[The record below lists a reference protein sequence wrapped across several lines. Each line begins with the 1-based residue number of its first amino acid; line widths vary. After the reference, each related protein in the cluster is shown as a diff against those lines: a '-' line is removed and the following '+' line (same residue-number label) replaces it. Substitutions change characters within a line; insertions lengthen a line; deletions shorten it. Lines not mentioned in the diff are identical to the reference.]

1 MITFTSGDV
10 TKADAEALINT
21 VNCVGVMGRGIALQF
36 KRRYPANFRAY
47 AAACNR
53 GEVEPGRVFVFETGQ
68 LTNPRYIINVPT
80 KRHWRAKSRLEDI
93 DSGLESLAEAI
104 STRRIRSV
112 AIPPLG
118 CGMGGL
124 DWDEVRPRIET
135 ALSAL
140 PDVRAL
146 VFEPSGAPER
156 LPRTSEAP
164 RMTAGRAS
172 LIGLLDRYLRGS
184 FEPSATLLE
193 LHKLLYF
200 LQESGHDMRLR
211 YTRATYGPYAEN
223 LRHVMHQIEGHYTTG
238 YSDGGDDPTK
248 EIALIPGATS
258 DANAFLASDDQARAA
273 FDRVSEL
280 VDGFETPFG
289 LELLASVH
297 WVATRDGARSAEQAA
312 NALYAWNERKK
323 QFTRPQIGIA
333 WTALDEQGWLT
344 PRTTT

>member
-1 MITFTSGDV
+1 MITFTSGDI
-10 TKADAEALINT
+10 TEADAEALVNT

-36 KRRYPANFRAY
+36 KRRYPGNFRAY

-53 GEVEPGRVFVFETGQ
+53 GDVEPGRVFVFETGQ

-93 DSGLESLAEAI
+93 ESGLQALAEAI
-104 STRRIRSV
+104 STRHIHSV

-124 DWDEVRPRIET
+124 DWNEVRPRIEA
-135 ALSAL
+135 ALRAV

-146 VFEPSGAPER
+146 VFEPTGAPEQ
-156 LPRTSEAP
+156 LPTAAEAP
-164 RMTAGRAS
+164 PMTAGRAS

-211 YTRATYGPYAEN
+211 YAKAPYGPYAEN

-238 YSDGGDDPTK
+238 YADGGDDPAK
-248 EIALIPGATS
+248 EIALIPGAIG
-258 DANAFLASDDQARAA
+258 DANAFLASDDTARAG

-289 LELLASVH
+289 LELLSSVH
-297 WVATRDGARSAEQAA
+297 WVATRDGARTPEQAA
-312 NALYAWNERKK
+312 DALYAWNERKK
-323 QFTRPQIGIA
+323 QFTPNQIGIA
-333 WTALDEQGWLT
+333 WTALGEQGWLA
-344 PRTTT
+344 PQKSS

>member
-1 MITFTSGDV
+1 MITFTRGDV
-10 TKADAEALINT
+10 TEADAEALVNT

-36 KRRYPANFRAY
+36 KRRYPDNFRAY

-53 GEVEPGRVFVFETGQ
+53 GDVEPGRVFVFETGQ

-93 DSGLESLAEAI
+93 DAGLKSLMQEV
-104 STRRIRSV
+104 RERNIRSI

-124 DWDEVRPRIET
+124 DWNQVRPRIEA
-135 ALSAL
+135 ALRPL
-140 PDVRAL
+140 PEVRAV

-156 LPRTSEAP
+156 LPASAEAP
-164 RMTAGRAS
+164 PMTAGRAS
-172 LIGLLDRYLRGS
+172 LIGLLDRYVHGS

-200 LQESGHDMRLR
+200 LQESGHDLRLR
-211 YTRATYGPYAEN
+211 YVRAAYGPYAEN

-238 YSDGGDDPTK
+238 YADGGDDPTK
-248 EIALIPGATS
+248 EIALVPGATS
-258 DANAFLASDDQARAA
+258 DANAFLASDDEARAG

-289 LELLASVH
+289 LELLSSVH
-297 WVATRDGARSAEQAA
+297 WVATRDGARSADQAA
-312 NALYAWNERKK
+312 DALYAWNARKK
-323 QFTRPQIGIA
+323 QFTPTQIGIA
-333 WTALDEQGWLT
+333 WTALEEQGWLT
-344 PRTTT
+344 RQVSS

>member
-1 MITFTSGDV
+1 MITFTSGDI
-10 TKADAEALINT
+10 TEADAEALVNT

-36 KRRYPANFRAY
+36 KRRYPGNFRAY

-53 GEVEPGRVFVFETGQ
+53 GDVEPGRVFVFETGQ

-93 DSGLESLAEAI
+93 ESGLEALAEAI
-104 STRRIRSV
+104 STRHIHSV

-124 DWDEVRPRIET
+124 DWDEVRPRIEA

-140 PDVRAL
+140 PDISAL
-146 VFEPSGAPER
+146 VFEPTGAPEQ
-156 LPRTSEAP
+156 LPTAAEAP
-164 RMTAGRAS
+164 PMTAGRAS

-211 YTRATYGPYAEN
+211 YAKALYGPYAEN
-223 LRHVMHQIEGHYTTG
+223 LRHVLHRIEGHYTTG

-248 EIALIPGATS
+248 EIALIPGATG
-258 DANAFLASDDQARAA
+258 DANAFLASDDAARAG
-273 FDRVSEL
+273 FDRVSKL

-289 LELLASVH
+289 LELLSSVH

-312 NALYAWNERKK
+312 DALYAWNERKK
-323 QFTRPQIGIA
+323 QFTPAQIGVA
-333 WTALDEQGWLT
+333 WTTLDEQGWLT
-344 PRTTT
+344 PPASS

>member
-1 MITFTSGDV
+1 MITFTNGDI
-10 TKADAEALINT
+10 TEADAEALVNT

-36 KRRYPANFRAY
+36 KRRYPDNFRAY
-47 AAACNR
+47 AVACKR
-53 GEVEPGRVFVFETGQ
+53 GDVEPGRVFIFETGQ
-68 LTNPRYIINVPT
+68 FTNPRYIINLPT

-93 DSGLESLAEAI
+93 DAGLDSLVDEL
-104 STRRIRSV
+104 RERGIRSI

-124 DWDEVRPRIET
+124 DWNQVRPRIEA
-135 ALSAL
+135 ALRAL
-140 PDVRAL
+140 PEVRAL

-164 RMTAGRAS
+164 PMTAGGAS

-200 LQESGHDMRLR
+200 LQESGRDMRLR
-211 YTRATYGPYAEN
+211 YAKAPYGPYAEN
-223 LRHVMHQIEGHYTTG
+223 LRHVMHQMEGHYTTG

-248 EIALIPGATS
+248 EIALVPGATS
-258 DANAFLASDDQARAA
+258 DANAFLASDDAARAG
-273 FDRVSEL
+273 FDRVSDL
-280 VDGFETPFG
+280 VEGFETPFG
-289 LELLASVH
+289 LELLSSVH

-312 NALYAWNERKK
+312 DALYAWNERKK
-323 QFTRPQIGIA
+323 QFTRAQIGIA
-333 WTALDEQGWLT
+333 WTVLDERGWLA
-344 PRTTT
+344 PRTTS